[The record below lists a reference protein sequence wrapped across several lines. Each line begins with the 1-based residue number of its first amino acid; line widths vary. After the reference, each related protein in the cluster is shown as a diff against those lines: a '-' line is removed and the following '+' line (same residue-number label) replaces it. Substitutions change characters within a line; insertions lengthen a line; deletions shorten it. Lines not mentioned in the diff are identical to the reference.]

1 MRSAVFGGNFS
12 LTKRINEKNSVYSRE
27 QWKKDFE
34 RSREYK
40 KISCEYPSINFVA
53 KKKRKLNSNFI
64 FGSKKEL
71 NYLGQISFKPYSSI
85 DGDDD
90 ASIGSSSH
98 RKNKS
103 ITRKRNK
110 KRNLGSLNKDFASES
125 SKKSEIFS
133 EQTSS
138 GKK

>member
-12 LTKRINEKNSVYSRE
+12 LSKRINEKNSVYSRE

-34 RSREYK
+34 RSRVYK
-40 KISCEYPSINFVA
+40 KISCEYPSINFVG
-53 KKKRKLNSNFI
+53 KKKRKFNSNYI

-71 NYLGQISFKPYSSI
+71 NYLGEISFKPFSSI

-90 ASIGSSSH
+90 ASVGSSSN
-98 RKNKS
+98 RKNHSLSKK
-103 ITRKRNK
+103 RKK
-110 KRNLGSLNKDFASES
+110 KRNLGSLSKEYGSES
-125 SKKSEIFS
+125 SKRSEIFS
-133 EQTSS
+133 DQTST